1 MNLEVY
7 VMTNVEN
14 KRPIFR
20 LGFSTEIFN
29 EIERKECSIKE
40 TIKEKLDV
48 IAKSE
53 HLSSK
58 DKKSKTLNIRRKE
71 ENNLHIK
78 TLVSLGLFNSYISH
92 CEYLIYACKKM
103 NAFEIESNV
112 IQLSG
117 DELSSHIKRIKEY
130 DLKYIENLIS
140 QVDNS
145 FDPEINDKDN
155 ELLHIDTLILSLLAS
170 AENVDSFDK
179 MYRDMIDR

>member
-14 KRPIFR
+14 KRPIFG
-20 LGFSTEIFN
+20 LGFSTEILN

-48 IAKSE
+48 IDKSE

-58 DKKSKTLNIRRKE
+58 DKMSKILNIRRKE

-78 TLVSLGLFNSYISH
+78 TLVSLGLFNSYIAH

-103 NAFEIESNV
+103 SAFEIESNV

-117 DELSSHIKRIKEY
+117 DDLSSYIKRIKEY

-179 MYRDMIDR
+179 MYRDMIDK